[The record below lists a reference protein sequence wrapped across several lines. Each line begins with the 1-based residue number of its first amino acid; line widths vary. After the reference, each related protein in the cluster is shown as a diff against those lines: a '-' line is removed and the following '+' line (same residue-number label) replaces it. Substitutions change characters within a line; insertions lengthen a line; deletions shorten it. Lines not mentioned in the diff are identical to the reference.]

1 MNENYNIE
9 DTAKL
14 MTKASGGGKKKT
26 ILIAAVTAAVL
37 IVALVAGYFVISD
50 KKYEDQVAIAE
61 KCFIEGDYA
70 QAEAEYI
77 KAMDMNKRKLK
88 AKEGLA
94 YTYAVEGKF
103 QESADLY
110 DEIYQ
115 ETKEEK
121 RSPFISKIPL
131 LGRLFKSS
139 AKITEKSQMVIYLV
153 PHLEGYE
160 PAVMDYDRAWVRKKL
175 NEIESCLCKAE
186 IKEVL

>member
-77 KAMDMNKRKLK
+77 RRPRV
-88 AKEGLA
+88 
-94 YTYAVEGKF
+94 Y
-103 QESADLY
+103 
-110 DEIYQ
+110 IC
-115 ETKEEK
+115 
-121 RSPFISKIPL
+121 R
-131 LGRLFKSS
+131 
-139 AKITEKSQMVIYLV
+139 
-153 PHLEGYE
+153 
-160 PAVMDYDRAWVRKKL
+160 
-175 NEIESCLCKAE
+175 
-186 IKEVL
+186 